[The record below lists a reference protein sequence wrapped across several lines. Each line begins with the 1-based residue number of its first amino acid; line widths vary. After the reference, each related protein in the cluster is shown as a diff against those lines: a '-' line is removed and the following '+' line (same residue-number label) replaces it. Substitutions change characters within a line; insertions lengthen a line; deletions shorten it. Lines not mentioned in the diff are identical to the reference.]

1 MTAFFEKYHGAVAVS
16 IVLLFLV
23 VLISA
28 LLFTWGIIQ
37 AKQAEIDARQTQLQ
51 ALQRRAAMPPPSA
64 GTQTEHVDPFFGDGS
79 FALAANELRQRVVE
93 QIENAD
99 GTLVSVGT
107 DPQVTADDEF
117 SRRVVVQAVAEL
129 TNDGLQQVLY
139 ELEAAAPFV
148 FVDTLQVTRVTR
160 SIGEGE
166 EFAFIAALDG
176 RSAGRRLLQEGGHA
190 MIRLTISMIVAAL
203 ALPCAAA
210 AQSAPSDQSVRTLAM
225 PPLEEL
231 NATRDRP
238 LFAPSRRPDTK
249 VAAPAEQAAIEEPP
263 AAVPFDLTGIVMGED
278 HAVAILQNRD
288 TPGDFASEA
297 GRKRRGLGHFG
308 DRPAPRCAAQRGP

>member
-1 MTAFFEKYHGAVAVS
+1 MKAFLEKYHGATAVS

-51 ALQRRAAMPPPSA
+51 ALQRRATMPPPSA
-64 GTQTEHVDPFFGDGS
+64 GTQTEHIDPFFGDGS

-107 DPQVTADDEF
+107 DPQVTAEDD
-117 SRRVVVQAVAEL
+117 SGRRVVVQTVAEL

-139 ELEAAAPFV
+139 ELEADAPFI

-160 SIGEGE
+160 GIGEGE
-166 EFAFIAALDG
+166 ESRA
-176 RSAGRRLLQEGGHA
+176 SP
-190 MIRLTISMIVAAL
+190 RLTVDLRAAGYFKK
-203 ALPCAAA
+203 AAT
-210 AQSAPSDQSVRTLAM
+210 Q
-225 PPLEEL
+225 
-231 NATRDRP
+231 
-238 LFAPSRRPDTK
+238 
-249 VAAPAEQAAIEEPP
+249 
-263 AAVPFDLTGIVMGED
+263 
-278 HAVAILQNRD
+278 
-288 TPGDFASEA
+288 
-297 GRKRRGLGHFG
+297 
-308 DRPAPRCAAQRGP
+308 